1 MFLLG
6 IDTGGTFT
14 DAVIYHEATDTVVA
28 KAKSPTTHDDLAIGI
43 CGAVDAV
50 LVAAAVDPTQIEL
63 VSMSTTLA
71 TNALVEGKGRAV
83 CSVIIGFDPAVI
95 ERAGLRDALA
105 GDPAIE
111 LAGGHDSHGGQIAPL
126 DIALLAERIAEVNDA
141 VDAFAVTA
149 QFSVRNPAHEVAA
162 RELILARTG
171 KPVSCSH
178 ELSAKLNGPKRAVTA
193 VLNARLISII
203 DELVATT
210 QHALHERGIDAP
222 LMVVRGDGS
231 LVSAAFVRERPIE
244 TILSGPA
251 ASLVGAGHLTQLAD
265 AVISD
270 IGGTT
275 TDIAVLRDGVPA
287 VGELG
292 ATVGGHQTMVA
303 AVQMH
308 THGLGGDS
316 QVCHDPRAAG
326 AVLQIG
332 PRRVT
337 PLSVLALTHRDVVM
351 TMLQA
356 QLTFEVA
363 QEMHGVVVLPST
375 RPVRAG
381 ALSTAEAALLGAI
394 GTQPVAAAGVITSP
408 LKQRLLDRLV
418 SRGAVRLASFTPT
431 DACHVLG
438 LQQTFDGEVAEL
450 SATLFAKHVDRLG
463 KPIGVDGRSIA
474 ELTVATLVRR
484 SAEAVLASAFIT
496 DGLPADAT
504 LSSVVQWSLDRRFQ
518 IVDAPVGLT
527 VPLVGLGA
535 SAGAYYPR
543 VGALLRSSV
552 VVPEHADVAN
562 AIGAVV
568 GRVRVALEVTISSPQ
583 LGQYVVHTGA
593 TPTSVTSIESAQAY
607 ARAALTDSL
616 QVAMDEAGAAEFEVA
631 WEWIERSAEVAGTP
645 MLVEARLIAT
655 GTGRPQV
662 SGA

>member
-6 IDTGGTFT
+6 IDTGGTYT
-14 DAVIYHEATDTVVA
+14 DAVVYHEATSTVVA
-28 KAKSPTTHDDLAIGI
+28 KAKSPTTHDDLSIGI
-43 CGAVDAV
+43 CGAIDAV
-50 LVAAAVDPTQIEL
+50 LTAAGVDPAQIEL
-63 VSMSTTLA
+63 VSLSTTLA

-83 CSVIIGFDPAVI
+83 CSVIIGFDEAVV
-95 ERAGLRDALA
+95 ERAGLREALA
-105 GDPAIE
+105 GDPAVFM
-111 LAGGHDSHGGQIAPL
+111 AGGHDSHGGAAAPL
-126 DIALLAERIAEVNDA
+126 DLDALAAAILTVTDS

-149 QFSVRNPAHEVAA
+149 QFSVRNPAHEQAA
-162 RELILARTG
+162 RNLIHSITG

-193 VLNARLISII
+193 VLNARLIAII
-203 DELVATT
+203 DELVVTT
-210 QHALHERGIDAP
+210 EQSLADRAIAAP

-251 ASLVGAGHLTQLAD
+251 ASLVGAGHLTRLHD
-265 AVISD
+265 AIIAD

-275 TDIAVLRDGVPA
+275 TDIAVLRNGVPA
-287 VGELG
+287 VGEQG

-316 QVCHDPRAAG
+316 EVRHDPRAAG
-326 AVLQIG
+326 AHLRIG

-337 PLSVLALTHRDVVM
+337 PLSLLAMSHHELVAGMLRSQLGCDVARD
-351 TMLQA
+351 
-356 QLTFEVA
+356 
-363 QEMHGVVVLPST
+363 MHGVVLLPSA
-375 RPVRAG
+375 RRVRAG
-381 ALSTAEAALLGAI
+381 ALSIAEHVLLDAI
-394 GTQPVAAAGVITSP
+394 GADPVVADSLITSP
-408 LKQRLLDRLV
+408 LKQRLLERLV
-418 SRGAVRLASFTPT
+418 LRGAVRLASFTPT

-438 LQQTFDGEVAEL
+438 LQDTFDCEVAHL
-450 SATLFAKHVDRLG
+450 AASLFAKQVDRLA
-463 KPIGVDGRSIA
+463 KPLAADGLTIA

-496 DGLPADAT
+496 DGLPAEAAH
-504 LSSVVQWSLDRRFQ
+504 SRVVQWSLDRRYTV
-518 IVDAPVGLT
+518 VDAPIGLA

-543 VGALLRSSV
+543 VGELLRAEV

-568 GRVRVALEVTISSPQ
+568 GRVRMSQVATISSPQ
-583 LGQYVVHTGA
+583 HGLYLVHVGA
-593 TPTSVTSIESAQAY
+593 APETVTTIDA
-607 ARAALTDSL
+607 ARAVATTSLTVELERLMRD
-616 QVAMDEAGAAEFEVA
+616 AGAPVYEVA
-631 WEWIERSAEVAGTP
+631 WEWQQSTADVAGTP
-645 MLVEARLIAT
+645 MIVEASLTAT

-662 SGA
+662 TG